1 MLAQCRDL
9 GGVAAIER
17 RQRGKCGIGGG
28 HRERRLA
35 TCSPGECDF
44 STRRASARVRAP
56 TAHRRASRRRE
67 GPMRY
72 TERVRFGLPLVLKLI
87 ATLTSPYARKVR
99 IALAEKKIEYALVED
114 SPWVPG
120 NAVSELNPLGKI
132 PVLVLDD
139 GTRVF
144 DSRVIVEYLDAMS
157 PVSRLI
163 PEPSRQR
170 IAVKR
175 WEALADGI
183 CDAAG
188 TIFLERKR
196 PVRQQSKD
204 WIARQRTKID
214 LGVRRARGGTGRA
227 RMVQRRGVLARRHR
241 HRLHA
246 RLSRPAFPRDRLARR
261 ASESRGARR
270 EARRPAELRGHG
282 SAGRLNWRR
291 RQPARR

>member
-1 MLAQCRDL
+1 MNVSVFA
-9 GGVAAIER
+9 
-17 RQRGKCGIGGG
+17 
-28 HRERRLA
+28 
-35 TCSPGECDF
+35 F
-44 STRRASARVRAP
+44 S
-56 TAHRRASRRRE
+56 
-67 GPMRY
+67 
-72 TERVRFGLPLVLKLI
+72 LVLKLL

-99 IALAEKKIEYALVED
+99 IALAEKKIEYTLVED

-120 NAVSELNPLGKI
+120 NAVSEVNPLGKI

-188 TIFLERKR
+188 AIFLERKR
-196 PVRQQSKD
+196 PARQQSKE
-204 WIARQRTKID
+204 WIARQRAKID
-214 LGVRRARGGTGRA
+214 RGIVELAQELSERPWCNGEAYSLADIATGCALGYLDLR
-227 RMVQRRGVLARRHR
+227 
-241 HRLHA
+241 
-246 RLSRPAFPRDRLARR
+246 FPEIDW
-261 ASESRGARR
+261 RGAHPNLV
-270 EARRPAELRGHG
+270 ALAEKL
-282 SAGRLNWRR
+282 AGRPSFADTAP
-291 RQPARR
+291 PAM